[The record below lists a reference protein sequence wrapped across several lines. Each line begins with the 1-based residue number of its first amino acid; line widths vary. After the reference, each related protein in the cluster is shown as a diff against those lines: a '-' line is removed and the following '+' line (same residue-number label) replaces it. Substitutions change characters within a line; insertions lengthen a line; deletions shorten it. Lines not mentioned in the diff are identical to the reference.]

1 MMAPPLAPAP
11 VRAPACLEMVPSA
24 PVRLLSLWL
33 ALVEALLALMAPAC
47 SEMVHL
53 LVKVLVGL
61 LAQAK
66 GVVLLADLLVLL
78 AVLLVLLAL
87 ARLAL
92 VLVRRAARDAPC
104 PGLLCATWLA
114 VEGLL
119 LLVVV
124 AMAKGRHRQR
134 PVTLGCQWL
143 RLVPGHA
150 SLRPDLSAGPG
161 NPQCTAC
168 PSMAPSPG

>member
-11 VRAPACLEMVPSA
+11 VRAGSPPVLEMVPLA

-33 ALVEALLALMAPAC
+33 AVAEALLALMAPAC
-47 SEMVHL
+47 SEMVHV

-78 AVLLVLLAL
+78 VLLVVLLVLLGLLAL

-92 VLVRRAARDAPC
+92 VLGRCATKDAPC
-104 PGLLCATWLA
+104 PGFCVQHGWWWRACCCWLWWQWPR
-114 VEGLL
+114 GGT
-119 LLVVV
+119 
-124 AMAKGRHRQR
+124 AKGR
-134 PVTLGCQWL
+134 
-143 RLVPGHA
+143 
-150 SLRPDLSAGPG
+150 
-161 NPQCTAC
+161 
-168 PSMAPSPG
+168 

>member
-1 MMAPPLAPAP
+1 M
-11 VRAPACLEMVPSA
+11 
-24 PVRLLSLWL
+24 
-33 ALVEALLALMAPAC
+33 
-47 SEMVHL
+47 
-53 LVKVLVGL
+53 VKVLVGL

-78 AVLLVLLAL
+78 LVLLGLLAL

-92 VLVRRAARDAPC
+92 VLGRRAARGAPC
-104 PGLLCATWLA
+104 PGSFCAAWLV

-150 SLRPDLSAGPG
+150 SLRPDLSARPG

-168 PSMAPSPG
+168 PSMATSPG

>member
-1 MMAPPLAPAP
+1 
-11 VRAPACLEMVPSA
+11 MVPLA

-33 ALVEALLALMAPAC
+33 AVAEALLALMAPAC
-47 SEMVHL
+47 SEMVSF
-53 LVKVLVGL
+53 LVKVLVAL
-61 LAQAK
+61 RAQAK
-66 GVVLLADLLVLL
+66 GLVLLADLLVLL
-78 AVLLVLLAL
+78 VLLVVLLVLLGLLAL

-92 VLVRRAARDAPC
+92 VLGRCAARDAPC
-104 PGLLCATWLA
+104 PESVCATWLV

-168 PSMAPSPG
+168 PSMAPSSG